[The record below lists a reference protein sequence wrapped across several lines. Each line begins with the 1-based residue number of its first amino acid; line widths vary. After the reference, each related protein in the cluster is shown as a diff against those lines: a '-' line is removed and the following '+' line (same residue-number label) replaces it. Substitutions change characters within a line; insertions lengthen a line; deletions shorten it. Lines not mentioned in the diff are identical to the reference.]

1 MPFKAL
7 EYQQE
12 AQLLSVFRQ
21 GSLAMDP
28 YSEAHLF
35 AAAIRIV
42 HHQKQ
47 SPPTIDEVCSALNI
61 SIEAGLPTCRSLE
74 KLGIIE
80 MSEDPFAIKLRI
92 ANHLEIEKLPRKVK
106 DENRLARE
114 LEEFMAK
121 KKDMDKKVD
130 TIKADL
136 KKKQQDMFSS
146 IEDKLRKEMERMKK
160 NR

>member
-1 MPFKAL
+1 
-7 EYQQE
+7 
-12 AQLLSVFRQ
+12 
-21 GSLAMDP
+21 MDP

-47 SPPTIDEVCSALNI
+47 SPPTIDEVCSTLNI
-61 SIEAGLPTCRSLE
+61 SIEAALPTCRSLE

-80 MSEDPFAIKLRI
+80 MAEDPFSIKLVI
-92 ANHLEIEKLPRKVK
+92 ANHLEIEKLPREVK
-106 DENRLARE
+106 DENKLARE

-121 KKDMDKKVD
+121 KRDMDKKVE

-136 KKKQQDMFSS
+136 KKKQKDMFST
-146 IEDKLRKEMERMKK
+146 IEDKLRQEMQRMKK

>member
-1 MPFKAL
+1 
-7 EYQQE
+7 
-12 AQLLSVFRQ
+12 
-21 GSLAMDP
+21 MDP

-47 SPPTIDEVCSALNI
+47 SPPTIDEVCSTLNI

-80 MSEDPFAIKLRI
+80 MSEDPFSIKLAI
-92 ANHLEIEKLPRKVK
+92 ANHLEIEKLPREVK
-106 DENRLARE
+106 EENKLARE

-121 KKDMDKKVD
+121 KKNMDKKVE

-136 KKKQQDMFSS
+136 KKKQQDMFGT